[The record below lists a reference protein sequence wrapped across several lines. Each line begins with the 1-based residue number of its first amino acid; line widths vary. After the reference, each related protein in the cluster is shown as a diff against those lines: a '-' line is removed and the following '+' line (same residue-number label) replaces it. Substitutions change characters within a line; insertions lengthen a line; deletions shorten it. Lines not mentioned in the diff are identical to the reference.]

1 MQYQNVINKPL
12 LVGEPDT
19 KTLDILNI
27 PELHIMTGVVGKL
40 ITELENQGF
49 ETKQKGQTFVNGYL
63 EREDIARCV
72 YQGSRGF
79 EGNQAHKLLM
89 KIDILE
95 RDIMKMDPET
105 IIKSLPFVQCL
116 RKFEKVVT
124 ACFGQ
129 TLDLSYGAY
138 IDEFSTTY
146 RSLDISVTP
155 KVHIV
160 ERHVSEFLK
169 LKGETTGLGFWSE
182 QSMEAGHHDFKMEW
196 EKVKVSPNH
205 KEYAERLFKTVV
217 RYNGKHL

>member
-1 MQYQNVINKPL
+1 M
-12 LVGEPDT
+12 
-19 KTLDILNI
+19 
-27 PELHIMTGVVGKL
+27 
-40 ITELENQGF
+40 
-49 ETKQKGQTFVNGYL
+49 NGYL

-72 YQGSRGF
+72 YQGSRRF

>member
-1 MQYQNVINKPL
+1 MQYQNAINKPI
-12 LVGEPDT
+12 LVGEPET
-19 KTLDILNI
+19 KTLEILNI
-27 PELHIMTGVVGKL
+27 LELHIMTGVIGKL
-40 ITELENQGF
+40 VTELENRGF
-49 ETKQKGQTFVNGYL
+49 ETKQKGQIFMIGYL
-63 EREDIARCV
+63 EREDISRCV

-95 RDIMKMDPET
+95 RDIMEMDPET
-105 IIKSLPFVQCL
+105 IIKLLPFVQCL

-129 TLDLSYGAY
+129 TFDLSYGTY

-160 ERHVSEFLK
+160 ERHLSEFLK
-169 LKGETTGLGFWSE
+169 LKGRLLDLVYGLNFQW
-182 QSMEAGHHDFKMEW
+182 
-196 EKVKVSPNH
+196 
-205 KEYAERLFKTVV
+205 RLIIMT
-217 RYNGKHL
+217 